1 MTKTLLHYSL
11 FGLSRAPVL
20 FRLPEGIPPPFEPYS
35 AILWC
40 VAGLIAF
47 LIYVQIWARE
57 NSDELGID
65 LVARLPTARVRLAAF
80 SIGFLAL
87 CWFINVSFWA
97 ALLTF
102 FVLGLI
108 IGLMVAQ
115 TMEGGSLVFAGAF
128 LLLREWAFDFPLL
141 SLRPP
146 TDVNS
151 HANARQKEL
160 EQLVGQTGVA
170 SGPLRP
176 FGNVEL
182 SGQNF
187 PARSDSGDFLAD
199 DITVQVVAVRNGVLS
214 VLPAEAAS
222 ESLEIESSGAS
233 RPGCAGKET

>member
-1 MTKTLLHYSL
+1 M
-11 FGLSRAPVL
+11 FQ
-20 FRLPEGIPPPFEPYS
+20 LPQGFPPPFEPYS
-35 AILWC
+35 GTLLCSASL
-40 VAGLIAF
+40 VAF
-47 LIYVQIWARE
+47 LVYVQYWARE
-57 NSDELGID
+57 SSDELGIN

-108 IGLMVAQ
+108 IGLIVAQ

-146 TDVNS
+146 TDVS
-151 HANARQKEL
+151 ARTEARKKEL
-160 EQLVGQTGVA
+160 EELVGQTGVA

-182 SGQNF
+182 NGQEF
-187 PARSDSGDFLAD
+187 PARSDSGDFLEDNIA
-199 DITVQVVAVRNGVLS
+199 VRVVAVRDGVLS

-222 ESLEIESSGAS
+222 ESL
-233 RPGCAGKET
+233 

>member
-1 MTKTLLHYSL
+1 M
-11 FGLSRAPVL
+11 FQ
-20 FRLPEGIPPPFEPYS
+20 LPQGFPPPFEPYS
-35 AILWC
+35 GTLLCSASL
-40 VAGLIAF
+40 VAF
-47 LIYVQIWARE
+47 LVYVQYWARE
-57 NSDELGID
+57 SSDELGIN

-108 IGLMVAQ
+108 IGLIVAQ

-146 TDVNS
+146 TDVDS
-151 HANARQKEL
+151 HTEARKKEL
-160 EQLVGQTGVA
+160 EELVGQTGVA

-182 SGQNF
+182 NGQEF
-187 PARSDSGDFLAD
+187 PARSDSGDFLEDNIA
-199 DITVQVVAVRNGVLS
+199 VRVVAVRDGVLS

-222 ESLEIESSGAS
+222 ESL
-233 RPGCAGKET
+233 

>member
-1 MTKTLLHYSL
+1 M
-11 FGLSRAPVL
+11 FQ
-20 FRLPEGIPPPFEPYS
+20 LPQGFPPPFEPYS
-35 AILWC
+35 GTLLCSASL
-40 VAGLIAF
+40 VAF
-47 LIYVQIWARE
+47 LVYVQYWARE
-57 NSDELGID
+57 SSDELGIN

-108 IGLMVAQ
+108 IGLIVAQ

-141 SLRPP
+141 SLRPT
-146 TDVNS
+146 TDVDS
-151 HANARQKEL
+151 HTEARKKEL
-160 EQLVGQTGVA
+160 EELVGQTGVA

-182 SGQNF
+182 NGQEF
-187 PARSDSGDFLAD
+187 PARSDSGDFLEDNIA
-199 DITVQVVAVRNGVLS
+199 VRVVAVRDGVLS

-222 ESLEIESSGAS
+222 ESL
-233 RPGCAGKET
+233 

>member
-1 MTKTLLHYSL
+1 M
-11 FGLSRAPVL
+11 FQ
-20 FRLPEGIPPPFEPYS
+20 LPQGFPPPFEPYS
-35 AILWC
+35 GTLLCSASL
-40 VAGLIAF
+40 VAF
-47 LIYVQIWARE
+47 LVYVQYWARE
-57 NSDELGID
+57 SSDELGIN

-108 IGLMVAQ
+108 IGLIVAQ

-146 TDVNS
+146 TDVS
-151 HANARQKEL
+151 ARTEARKKEL
-160 EQLVGQTGVA
+160 EELVGQTGVA

-182 SGQNF
+182 NGQEF
-187 PARSDSGDFLAD
+187 PARSDSGDFLEDNIA
-199 DITVQVVAVRNGVLS
+199 VRVVAVRDGVLS
-214 VLPAEAAS
+214 VLPAEAA
-222 ESLEIESSGAS
+222 
-233 RPGCAGKET
+233 